1 MPFDAA
7 LPRMLDDRILLN
19 ISGKIVR
26 ISILKQSNLRKNFG
40 IKNNSLV
47 FDINALKQF
56 FQCRNGKPFCAF
68 NNINVR

>member
-1 MPFDAA
+1 MSFDAA

-47 FDINALKQF
+47 FDVDA
-56 FQCRNGKPFCAF
+56 
-68 NNINVR
+68 